1 MKRKVFILII
11 IIFFSFIFIL
21 SIKKENIQSGTR
33 TKNNKPNITSL
44 NLSIVG
50 DLLFESPFYSA
61 VEKGY
66 EKNEYFKEVKEVF
79 KNDDLTIGN
88 MEVVIG
94 NESLKVSGDG
104 YNFCAPS
111 YIGDIVSES
120 GFDVL
125 GTANNHTNDRGLDGI
140 NSTIDYFK
148 NKNIMTV
155 GTYKNENDRNNF
167 RIVEKKDIKIGFLAY
182 TYGTNIKI
190 KEEYRDLV
198 GLFKDPDTKEISNEY
213 KEILKKEIT
222 ELRSNVDVVV
232 VLMHWGIEFTFNPNE
247 EQKSLAKYLN
257 ELGVDIIIGS
267 HSHSIQPIEEIIGN
281 DKKTLCFY
289 SLGNFTSQ
297 DDDIARTKKGYETF
311 DNAYQFGLLATL
323 KITKNNNNI
332 MLEEIKTTPI
342 INYFDQN
349 MSNFKLLPIN
359 EYTKELEESH
369 NRYNLGFTKDFV
381 TNTYKQVISKN
392 YR

>member
-21 SIKKENIQSGTR
+21 SIKKENIQSATR
-33 TKNNKPNITSL
+33 PKNNKPNITSL

-66 EKNEYFKEVKEVF
+66 DKNEYFKEVKEVF

-222 ELRSNVDVVV
+222 ELRSNVDVVI

-381 TNTYKQVISKN
+381 TDTYEQVISKN

>member
-33 TKNNKPNITSL
+33 PKNNKTNITSL

-66 EKNEYFKEVKEVF
+66 DKNEYFKEVKEVF

-222 ELRSNVDVVV
+222 ELRSNVDVVI

-381 TNTYKQVISKN
+381 TDTYEQVISKN

>member
-33 TKNNKPNITSL
+33 SKNNKPNITSL

-66 EKNEYFKEVKEVF
+66 DKNEYFKEVKEVF

-222 ELRSNVDVVV
+222 ELRSNVDVVI

-247 EQKSLAKYLN
+247 EQKLLAKYLN

-311 DNAYQFGLLATL
+311 DNAYEFGLLATL

-381 TNTYKQVISKN
+381 TDTYEQVISKN

>member
-33 TKNNKPNITSL
+33 PKNNKPNITSL

-66 EKNEYFKEVKEVF
+66 DKNEYFKEVKEVF

-222 ELRSNVDVVV
+222 ELRNNVDVVI

-342 INYFDQN
+342 INYFDRN

-381 TNTYKQVISKN
+381 TDTYEQVISKN
-392 YR
+392 FR